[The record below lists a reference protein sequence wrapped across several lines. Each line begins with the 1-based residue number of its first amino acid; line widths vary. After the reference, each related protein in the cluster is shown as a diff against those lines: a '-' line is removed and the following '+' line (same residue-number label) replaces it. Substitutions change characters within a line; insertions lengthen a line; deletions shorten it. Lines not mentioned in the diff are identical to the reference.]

1 MKVEVGRSRLVGRDL
16 HRSERAWYHGL
27 DRE

>member
-16 HRSERAWYHGL
+16 RRNGHAWYHGL